1 MLIEQQVIQ
10 ATKNQRIN
18 YMKDEV
24 VAEILKKQH
33 KIKNRLSI
41 SS

>member
-18 YMKDEV
+18 FMKDEV
-24 VAEILKKQH
+24 VAEILKEK
-33 KIKNRLSI
+33 KN
-41 SS
+41 